1 MDYRIELH
9 EIGEFR
15 MGAWAFGAT
24 IFSGSTVI
32 SCLENIHVFSGS
44 MELPDI
50 SELIDEDPEQNTIV
64 LIGTFSSFVIDLNKA
79 KLSLF
84 KHTIRDS
91 SGIWC
96 EETPIYKDKQA
107 HVSSKFGKHY
117 YIQFPFYNQDQ
128 FNAKVQAYEQL
139 RLAQIKE
146 MKKKWF

>member
-15 MGAWAFGAT
+15 MGALAFGAT

-44 MELPDI
+44 MESPDI
-50 SELIDEDPEQNTIV
+50 SELVDEDPEQNTIV

-96 EETPIYKDKQA
+96 EETPIYKDRQE

-117 YIQFPFYNQDQ
+117 YIQIPFYNQDQ
-128 FNAKVQAYEQL
+128 INEKVQAYEQL
-139 RLAQIKE
+139 RLAQIKA

>member
-15 MGAWAFGAT
+15 MGAWAFGVT

-44 MELPDI
+44 MESPDI
-50 SELIDEDPEQNTIV
+50 SELVDEDPEQNTIV
-64 LIGTFSSFVIDLNKA
+64 LIGTFSSFVIDLNNA

-96 EETPIYKDKQA
+96 EETPIYKDKQV

-117 YIQFPFYNQDQ
+117 YVQFPFYNQEQ
-128 FNAKVQAYEQL
+128 FNAKVQSYEQL
-139 RLAQIKE
+139 RLTQIKE